1 MKSTARSAAVA
12 AGLSVGLLLAGCGD
26 SGGSDAASGAAAVQ
40 AKAFTGT
47 PIKIFS
53 IQQLT
58 VTNQDATDE
67 AAAAVKAA
75 VRSINAGGG
84 IAGHEVQVT
93 VCDDKATP
101 SEGAKCARQAV
112 DGGFAAVVGSVTQ
125 QGAAVYPVLEKG
137 GMCNLAPQAI
147 NAADYSSKAS
157 YPIISAGPVNVA
169 GYSYALKAAGAK
181 TMSAAYVDV
190 PTAAGV
196 VPFVDAGAKG
206 SGVVVKQKVPIPI
219 TSTDISPVVASA
231 TRGVDGVGLL
241 VQPGGLAAF
250 LQKLA
255 QSGSDVKV
263 AASAADSKLLKQL
276 GKAGDNLYV
285 SAAFAPV
292 SGNSAGMK
300 AFNADMD
307 KDAKGAERNAFS
319 VNAWLGV
326 HVLKEVIEGQSLTS
340 VDKTSVCGALDK
352 AVDIDL
358 QGIAPKWSTN
368 KPLPIQ
374 GLNRIFNPYIQ
385 VQKVEGG
392 KLVAVDG
399 TFLNPLDPSAKAPAL

>member
-1 MKSTARSAAVA
+1 MTSRTRSTTIA
-12 AGLSVGLLLAGCGD
+12 AGLSLGLLLTGCGD
-26 SGGSDAASGAAAVQ
+26 SGGEQDAKPAAAT
-40 AKAFTGT
+40 KDFTGE

-67 AAAAVKAA
+67 AADAVKAA
-75 VRSINAGGG
+75 VASINAEGG

-93 VCDDKATP
+93 VCDDKATA
-101 SEGAKCARQAV
+101 SEGAKCAREATSG
-112 DGGFAAVVGSVTQ
+112 DFAAVVGSVTQ
-125 QGAAVYPVLEKG
+125 QGAAVYPVLEAA

-147 NAADYSSKAS
+147 NATDYSSKAS

-169 GYSYALKAAGAK
+169 GYPYALKAAGAK

-196 VPFVDAGAKG
+196 VPFVDLGAKG
-206 SGVVVKQKVPIPI
+206 AGVTVKQKVPIPI
-219 TSTDISPVVASA
+219 TSTDISPVVAAA

-241 VQPGGLAAF
+241 VQPGGLASF

-263 AASAADSKLLKQL
+263 VASAADSKLLDQL
-276 GKAGDNLYV
+276 GAAGDNLYV
-285 SAAFAPV
+285 SAAFAPI
-292 SGNSAGMK
+292 GGDSAGMK

-307 KDAKGAERNAFS
+307 EHAKDADRNAFS
-319 VNAWLGV
+319 VNSWLGV
-326 HVLKEVIEGQSLTS
+326 HVLKEVLEGQSVAT
-340 VDKTSVCGALDK
+340 VDKTTVCAALDK
-352 AVDIDL
+352 AVDVDL
-358 QGIAPKWSTN
+358 QGIAPKWSTA
-368 KPLPIQ
+368 KEFPIP

-392 KLVAVDG
+392 ELVAVDP
-399 TFLNPLDPSAKAPAL
+399 TFINPLDPTATAPAL